1 LRASFRSYKIGDE
14 NFKMAKI
21 LIVEDDE
28 LLVKAYT
35 RKLGMANYEVATA
48 IDGIEGLEK
57 AKQLKPDLILLD
69 ILMPRLNGIEL
80 LKTIKVDP
88 ELKAIPV
95 IVLTNVASS
104 ENTEECLRAG
114 CVSYIIKSN
123 TIPSDVLKEIKKVL
137 D

>member
-1 LRASFRSYKIGDE
+1 
-14 NFKMAKI
+14 MAKI

-28 LLVKAYT
+28 LLVKAYS

-80 LKTIKVDP
+80 LKTIKGDP

-123 TIPSDVLKEIKKVL
+123 TIPSDVLKEVKKVL
-137 D
+137 S